1 MDKKVLRWNFIFQY
15 GWVLTNVFNSL
26 LLLPFYIKYID
37 INTLGVWL
45 ASSSILGWM
54 TMVDPGIGEV
64 LQQKIAELR
73 GKNETGDIGKSIGSG
88 LLSSAIILL
97 LAAVVGLVF
106 FFCLGFIINK
116 DVSQYQNLPAALFIT
131 VFATGLSLVSFTLT
145 GINQGLHNSAQVA
158 ISSLTSNFLFLI
170 VNLVFLFAGFGVMSI
185 AIANLSRAIFMNV
198 YNFVAMKRLLNREI
212 IAISFDVVYFK
223 KFIRIFSFTSA
234 SKIMTGISNSLDMVV
249 LARFI
254 SPGMI
259 TIYEINKRPLNL
271 TNSLIGRHS
280 VALMPLISHT
290 KGKGDNAAIV
300 QLINK
305 QFRIYVY
312 AAIFTAFMFLINY
325 YDLITLWVGEG
336 KYIGNQILFILV
348 VASFVNLLS
357 YFMSNVGYAL
367 GDIKKNSSFNI
378 IRSLIYAVMVFLA
391 AKYYGI
397 IGTAVVLLVTVLFID
412 VSYFSYRVYK
422 LGFLPLSLIKYIGGQ
437 CLIIVPAAAGATWII
452 HLFIKANIQANMY
465 LAKLITSSALFTTF
479 YLVLLIFID
488 KGLRDL
494 LKQYK
499 NRLAVSLT

>member
-15 GWVLTNVFNSL
+15 GWVLTNVLNSL
-26 LLLPFYIKYID
+26 LLLPFYIKFINV
-37 INTLGVWL
+37 NTLGVWL
-45 ASSSILGWM
+45 ASSSILSWM

-64 LQQKIAELR
+64 LQQNIAELR

-88 LLSSAIILL
+88 LLSSGIILL
-97 LAAVVGLVF
+97 IAAVLGLVF

-116 DVSQYQNLPAALFIT
+116 DVSQYQHLPAALFIT
-131 VFATGLSLVSFTLT
+131 IFATGLSLVSFTLT

-158 ISSLTSNFLFLI
+158 ISSLSSNFLFLI
-170 VNLVFLFAGFGVMSI
+170 VNLVFLFAGFGVMAI
-185 AIANLSRAIFMNV
+185 AIANLVRAIFMNV

-212 IAISFDVVYFK
+212 IDINFDVAYFK

-234 SKIMTGISNSLDMVV
+234 SKIMTGISNSLDMVI

-290 KGKGDNAAIV
+290 KGKGDYEAIA
-300 QLINK
+300 QLISN

-312 AAIFTAFMFLINY
+312 AAIFTSFMFLINY

-336 KYIGNQILFILV
+336 KYIGNQILFVLV
-348 VASFVNLLS
+348 IASFVNLLS

-367 GDIKKNSSFNI
+367 GDIKKNSTFNI
-378 IRSLIYAVMVFLA
+378 IRSLVYAVMVFFA

-397 IGTAVVLLVTVLFID
+397 IGTAVVLLATVLCID

-422 LGFLPLSLIKYIGGQ
+422 LGFLPTSLIKFIGGQ
-437 CLIIVPAAAGATWII
+437 CLVVIPVAASAAWLI
-452 HLFIKANIQANMY
+452 HVFIQANISANMH
-465 LAKLITSSALFTTF
+465 LAKLIAGSAIFTTF
-479 YLVLLIFID
+479 FLVLLIFAD
-488 KGLRDL
+488 KGLRDQ
-494 LKQYK
+494 LKQFK
-499 NRLAVSLT
+499 NRRAVSFS